1 MAATNYPDDGDLQT
15 YLTEIGITQAIS
27 ADTKTNAIADA
38 IYWAERFTGRT
49 FTTSDSSE
57 TRKYDAYQPQNINT
71 LVEIEDAFLVSSVSI
86 TTGSALTL
94 DTDYDLLPWPRR
106 SGTPSECIR
115 FLRSMPSGAKQVN
128 VTGKFGWS
136 AVPGSVSQAVLV
148 YAAGT
153 IVSGIDSGS
162 GGATQRRKIGDREVQ
177 YAVSVV
183 PTQFGVGNGA
193 AMRRQASVML
203 APFVRV
209 PYV

>member
-15 YLTEIGITQAIS
+15 YLTEIGITATIS

-57 TRKYDAYQPQNINT
+57 TRKFDALQPQNQYT
-71 LVEIEDAFLVSSVSI
+71 TVEVSDCHSVTSVI
-86 TTGSALTL
+86 IGTGSALTNNE
-94 DTDYDLLPWPRR
+94 DYELLPHPRR
-106 SGTPSECIR
+106 TSDPIEAIMFLKARPSLPKEI
-115 FLRSMPSGAKQVN
+115 SVTAKY
-128 VTGKFGWS
+128 GWS
-136 AVPGSVSQAVLV
+136 AVPGSVKQAIII

-193 AMRRQASVML
+193 AMRQQAAGML

>member
-15 YLTEIGITQAIS
+15 YLTEIGIAATIS

-71 LVEIEDAFLVSSVSI
+71 LVEIEDAFLVTSISI

-136 AVPGSVSQAVLV
+136 AVPGSVKQAIII
-148 YAAGT
+148 YAAGN

-162 GGATQRRKIGDREVQ
+162 GGSPSRRKLGDREVQ
-177 YAVSVV
+177 YAN
-183 PTQFGVGNGA
+183 PTSSIYGTGNGA
-193 AMRRQASVML
+193 AMKQQAAGML

>member
-1 MAATNYPDDGDLQT
+1 MAATLYPDDGDLQT
-15 YLTEIGITQAIS
+15 YLTEIGITQTIS
-27 ADTKTNAIADA
+27 ADTKSNAIDDA
-38 IYWAERFTGRT
+38 IYWAERYTGRT
-49 FTTSDSSE
+49 FITSDASE
-57 TRKYDAYQPQNINT
+57 TRKYDAYQPQNVNT
-71 LVEIEDAFLVSSVSI
+71 LVEIEDAFLVTSV
-86 TTGSALTL
+86 TVGTGSALTF

-106 SGTPSECIR
+106 SGNPHECIR

-136 AVPGSVSQAVLV
+136 AVPGSVFQAIMI

-162 GGATQRRKIGDREVQ
+162 GGSAARRKIGDREVQ
-177 YAVSVV
+177 YANPTASV
-183 PTQFGVGNGA
+183 FGTGNGA
-193 AMRRQASVML
+193 AMRQQASVML

>member
-15 YLTEIGITQAIS
+15 YLTEIGVTNTIS
-27 ADTKTNAIADA
+27 TDTKENAIAEA
-38 IYWAERFTGRT
+38 VYWAERYTGRT

-136 AVPGSVSQAVLV
+136 AVPGSVKQAIII
-148 YAAGT
+148 YAAASV
-153 IVSGIDSGS
+153 VSGIESGS
-162 GGATQRRKIGDREVQ
+162 GGSAQRRKIGDREVQ

-183 PTQFGVGNGA
+183 ATEFGIGNGA
-193 AMRRQASVML
+193 SMRQRAASML